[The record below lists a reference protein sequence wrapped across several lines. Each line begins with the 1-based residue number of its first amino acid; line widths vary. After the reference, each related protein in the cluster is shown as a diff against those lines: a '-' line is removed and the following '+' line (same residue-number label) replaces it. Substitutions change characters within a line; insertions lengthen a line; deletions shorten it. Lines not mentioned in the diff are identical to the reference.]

1 MRRRFCTVAAK
12 VNSSVAPVRPRSRKR
27 SSFMIRLRWVKS
39 ISTFLRSQRERR
51 YSGVLAMRR
60 ATSRVAS
67 WMLRTILRFGVLGQ
81 HFAFS
86 GQVAQSAWLE
96 R

>member
-1 MRRRFCTVAAK
+1 MRLRFCTVTAK
-12 VNSSVAPVRPRSRKR
+12 VNSSVAPVSPRSRKR
-27 SSFMIRLRWVKS
+27 SSFMIRLRWANS
-39 ISTFLRSQRERR
+39 ISTFFRSQRETR

-60 ATSRVAS
+60 ATSRAAS
-67 WMLRTILRFGVLGQ
+67 WMLRAILRNAVLGQ

-86 GQVAQSAWLE
+86 GQIAQSVWLE

>member
-1 MRRRFCTVAAK
+1 MRRRFCTIAAK

-27 SSFMIRLRWVKS
+27 SSFMIRLRWAKS
-39 ISTFLRSQRERR
+39 ISTFFRSQRETR

-60 ATSRVAS
+60 ATSRAAS
-67 WMLRTILRFGVLGQ
+67 WMLRTIFRFGVLGQ
-81 HFAFS
+81 HFAFN
-86 GQVAQSAWLE
+86 GQVAQSVWLE